1 MKVTITT
8 TKNQIFILDVSEDLE
23 LENFIAFC
31 AIETGIPFHEISVL
45 FNGHQLFDY
54 KTSLRDYGI
63 SDGDAIIL
71 RCISPENKE
80 ELPLLD
86 FSSIKVPRNSTSS
99 TNQGDNSNFQGLR
112 SPNNQDDPALIKDM
126 FLANPDQ
133 LSLLKQNNPRL
144 ADALLSGDL
153 NSFTKVLQEQVKI
166 REERQSQRLKMMN
179 ADPFDT
185 EAQRLIAEEIKQK
198 NIEANM
204 EAAIEY
210 NPETFGTV
218 VMLYINCKV
227 NGHPVKAFI
236 DSGAQTT
243 IMSSIC
249 AERCNIMRL
258 VDSRWSGVAKGV
270 GIQRIIG
277 RIHMVEIQIGCDH
290 LTTSFSVLEEQ
301 PMDMLLGLDMLK
313 RHQCCIDLKKNVLII
328 GTTGME
334 TPFLTEGD
342 LPECARLSS
351 NIDDLE
357 EDRYLQK
364 AIEDSTKKYS
374 LQSGKAEEIEKIN
387 LPVTITSSRDTTIDS
402 SDSFSE
408 STVEEIITLGFAR
421 DRVISELRR
430 FNGDKVQAIAALFA
444 ESLKF

>member
-80 ELPLLD
+80 D
-86 FSSIKVPRNSTSS
+86 
-99 TNQGDNSNFQGLR
+99 
-112 SPNNQDDPALIKDM
+112 
-126 FLANPDQ
+126 
-133 LSLLKQNNPRL
+133 
-144 ADALLSGDL
+144 
-153 NSFTKVLQEQVKI
+153 SFTKVLQEQVKI

>member
-236 DSGAQTT
+236 DSG
-243 IMSSIC
+243 
-249 AERCNIMRL
+249 
-258 VDSRWSGVAKGV
+258 
-270 GIQRIIG
+270 
-277 RIHMVEIQIGCDH
+277 
-290 LTTSFSVLEEQ
+290 
-301 PMDMLLGLDMLK
+301 
-313 RHQCCIDLKKNVLII
+313 
-328 GTTGME
+328 
-334 TPFLTEGD
+334 D